1 MNFRVRTE
9 YGIEGKTLVIDAK
22 NYPHLATLEDDPNV
36 MSICIQKLSEDLSI
50 TNILVEQ
57 EEEISYYEDSV
68 NILKQFATLY
78 LKLKQIL
85 QKYYSL
91 LLSSSPFYHELKTA
105 VNLLDKEFIYDPINT
120 YIKLKRLY
128 RKVNLIISKNQNLVN
143 AAYPILELLSTFLED
158 FERLPV
164 YNVIKDFLP
173 GYRVGNRDIY
183 RRIFIADIRPKFI
196 SIKYLSK
203 IPEGADILET
213 YNIDEDTEVTIFKK
227 QGEMLCHYYIFPNEY
242 KIYEQELLLV
252 NRSRDVLMQYQPKRE
267 DYIDPERLQEIYS
280 KISENILTS
289 LSKTFGVVLTKQKL
303 QKLKDILVR
312 YTIGFGILEKIARDN
327 KVQDIFVNPPPGTQ
341 PISIIHADYELCIT
355 NVIPTKRELESWAT
369 KLRLISGRPFDEA
382 NPVLDTEINLNDV
395 RLRVAAIIK
404 PLSPRGLS
412 YVFRRHRSKP
422 WTLPLFIKNKMLS
435 PLAAGLLSFLV
446 ESGRTLLIA
455 GTRGAGKTS
464 LLTSLML
471 EIPRSSRILT
481 IEDTLEIPTDYF
493 RKIGYNIVPMKVRSP
508 FSLQTTEV
516 SAEDGVRVSLRLGD
530 SAIILGEVRS
540 KEAKVLYEA
549 MRVGALANAV
559 MGTIH
564 AESPYGVYDRVVN
577 DLGVPRT
584 SFKATDIIVI
594 ANPIK
599 SPDGLKKYRR
609 VLKITEVRKHW
620 ERDPLK
626 ERGFVDLMTY
636 DANKDFLSPTSPL
649 LNGDSDI
656 LKSIASRIKLLAGS
670 WERLWNCIQLRARS
684 KELLVEYSQKS
695 GNETI
700 LEAEFVIKANE
711 YLHALIGDSVREYG
725 DIVVNYILEEYEKWL
740 SKEIR

>member
-1 MNFRVRTE
+1 VE
-9 YGIEGKTLVIDAK
+9 YGVDGKTLIIDAK
-22 NYPHLATLEDDPNV
+22 NYPKLATIEDDPNV
-36 MSICIQKLSEDLSI
+36 MSLCIQKVAEDFLINNI
-50 TNILVEQ
+50 TIEQ

-68 NILKQFATLY
+68 NILKQFAHLY
-78 LKLKQIL
+78 LKLKQVL
-85 QKYYSL
+85 QGYYSYL
-91 LLSSSPFYHELKTA
+91 LASSPFYHELR
-105 VNLLDKEFIYDPINT
+105 VIINSLDKEFVYDPIST

-128 RKVNLIISKNQNLVN
+128 RKINLIVSKNQKLVDS
-143 AAYPILELLSTFLED
+143 AHPLLQLLSIFLEE

-164 YNVIKDFLP
+164 YSLIKDFIP
-173 GYRVGNRDIY
+173 GYKVGDRSIY
-183 RRIFIADIRPKFI
+183 RRIFVADIRPKFI

-203 IPEGADILET
+203 IPEGAEILET

-227 QGEMLCHYYIFPNEY
+227 QGEMLCHYYVFPDEY
-242 KIYEQELLLV
+242 KLYEQELLLV
-252 NRSRDVLMQYQPKRE
+252 NRARDVLMQYQPRRE
-267 DYIDPERLQEIYS
+267 DYIDPERLQEIYN

-289 LSKTFGVVLTKQKL
+289 LSKTYGVALTKSKMRR
-303 QKLKDILVR
+303 LKNILVR
-312 YTIGFGILEKIARDN
+312 YTIGFGILEKIAKDER
-327 KVQDIFVNPPPGTQ
+327 VQDIFVNPPPGTQ
-341 PISIIHADYELCIT
+341 PISLIHADYELCVT
-355 NVIPTKRELESWAT
+355 NVIPTKRELDSWAT

-382 NPVLDTEINLNDV
+382 NPVLDTEINLNEV
-395 RLRVAAIIK
+395 RLRVAAIIN
-404 PLSPRGLS
+404 PLSPKGLS
-412 YVFRRHRSKP
+412 YVFRRHRSRP

-493 RKIGYNIVPMKVRSP
+493 RKLGYNIVPMKVRSP

-540 KEAKVLYEA
+540 REAKVLYEA

-609 VLKITEVRKHW
+609 VLRITEVRKHW

-626 ERGFVDLMTY
+626 ERGFVDLMIY
-636 DANKDFLSPTSPL
+636 NADKDSLTPTSNL

-656 LKSIASRIKLLAGS
+656 LKSIASRIRLLAGS
-670 WERLWNCIQLRARS
+670 WERVWNSIQIRARS
-684 KELLVEYSQKS
+684 KEILVNYSIKHDKP
-695 GNETI
+695 EI
-700 LEAEFVIKANE
+700 LEAEFVVKANE
-711 YLHALIGDSVREYG
+711 YLHNLIGESVREYG
-725 DIVVNYILEEYEKWL
+725 DILVDYILKEYEKWL